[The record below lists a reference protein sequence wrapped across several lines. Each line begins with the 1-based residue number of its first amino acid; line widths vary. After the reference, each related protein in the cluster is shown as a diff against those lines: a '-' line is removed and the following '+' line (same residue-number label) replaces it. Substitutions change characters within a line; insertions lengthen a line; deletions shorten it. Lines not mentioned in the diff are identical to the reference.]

1 MLDCLAYAL
10 VAIEW
15 RLSTLGNNPFAEL
28 RIYDANQRKKIED
41 KKDIDTSEVNIDE
54 DKYIEQPVQ
63 RRKKFGFAQTKS
75 TGKNYFK
82 R

>member
-1 MLDCLAYAL
+1 MGEKSKSNLDRNEMLDCLAYAL

-41 KKDIDTSEVNIDE
+41 KKI
-54 DKYIEQPVQ
+54 
-63 RRKKFGFAQTKS
+63 
-75 TGKNYFK
+75 
-82 R
+82 